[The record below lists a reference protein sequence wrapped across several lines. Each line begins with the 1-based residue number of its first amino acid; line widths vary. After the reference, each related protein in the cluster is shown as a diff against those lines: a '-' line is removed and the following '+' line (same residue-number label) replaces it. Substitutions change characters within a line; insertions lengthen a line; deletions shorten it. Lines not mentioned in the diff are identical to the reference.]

1 MYYTNTN
8 MQIRTSKLILF
19 LFALSIAYLACT
31 KHATGITGPQG
42 PAGPAGTNGDS
53 INPSPI
59 TGYIDL
65 YDQYGYSDSSDAG
78 VELWTMKG
86 DSLKTATTD
95 SVGNFAFSPLPPG
108 NYDIH
113 ITKPGYD
120 SLKTFVQHS
129 GGNEAKFIGA
139 IRMDQH
145 PVTKILSVTL
155 SIQQDVF
162 NNNVLFA
169 TVAFDGPLSVG
180 HQTRD
185 FNFYFSKSP
194 NPTSAKYDVVSNS
207 PNSSTDANLYTLQ
220 YELGN
225 LTTSG
230 ITYAPG
236 DTVYMKTIVAPSPN
250 SVTSWFDYATY
261 TTISY
266 PYLGDSLASTFTWPN

>member
-1 MYYTNTN
+1 
-8 MQIRTSKLILF
+8 MQIRTPKLIL
-19 LFALSIAYLACT
+19 LLIVLSAGYLACT

-42 PAGPAGTNGDS
+42 PTGPTGANGDS
-53 INPSPI
+53 IKPSPI
-59 TGYIDL
+59 TGFIDL
-65 YDQYGYSDSSDAG
+65 YDQYGYPDSSNAG
-78 VELWTMKG
+78 VELWTIKG
-86 DSLKTATTD
+86 DSVETATTD

-113 ITKPGYD
+113 ITKTGYD

-145 PVTKILSVTL
+145 PVTKITSVTL

-169 TVAFDGPLSVG
+169 TVAFDGPLSIG
-180 HQTRD
+180 HQTRA

-194 NPTSAKYDVVSNS
+194 NPTSARYDVVSNS
-207 PNSSTDANLYTLQ
+207 PNSATDANLYTLQ

-266 PYLGDSLASTFTWPN
+266 PYLGDSLAGTFVWPN